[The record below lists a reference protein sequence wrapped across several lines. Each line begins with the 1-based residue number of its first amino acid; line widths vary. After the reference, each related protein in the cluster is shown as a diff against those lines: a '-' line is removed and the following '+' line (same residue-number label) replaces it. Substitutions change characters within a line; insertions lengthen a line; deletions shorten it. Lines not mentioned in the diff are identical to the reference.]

1 MNRLLPLSLLV
12 LAAQFGVQANPVMGT
27 DVLRYWYTSDD
38 GDGPSRSAWSRH
50 LKISWDN
57 VNGDYLDAAGV
68 PQGGVPFAQASV
80 TSVGPLSIA
89 LDKPQAFRKGILLRL
104 SGKSNPH
111 LSFAGRLSATPP
123 TLTVKR
129 SDGIEK
135 IVPALSLAA
144 WSMSS
149 HRGFDTR
156 QSARLNAG
164 EGSVMVLF
172 DIPSDAVSATLNLNV
187 VAKNSHASTLS
198 LFALYPP
205 GVFYP
210 REHAAVPGIAATVA
224 NETALK
230 THPAVIRAGDF
241 DLRHKSLFDGISQS
255 ENVSKEYLPDPLD
268 PKRIIYRSMFK
279 QRDGSADA
287 DQNWRGSLS
296 LTLGTMLANKADPL
310 LPTANVTKELFGRM
324 CFKME
329 ADWLARNDANKMAL
343 GWDLRLGY
351 WVQANRGYWQQTTGN
366 GGTRGTGL
374 KLLRTNKDGS
384 KQWEYQGHSIRME
397 AGQAPLD
404 PAHPHDALRP
414 ITSYTYH
421 LDQFDFN
428 GTGERWG
435 NAVIERDRWHCI
447 EQQVKIN
454 TLRPMTQAEV
464 EDALRAALYAD
475 AGASLDATG
484 KSALKESLAAMSFTQ
499 LDGKAGP
506 LRARLP
512 NKPLLTFKAVP
523 GGYSD
528 HFGNM
533 QANPDGVMRTWIDG
547 VPVGERTAMRWFRHP
562 DMGIEGPWINWF
574 FGGKQA
580 ADHEMHYQMADFVLA
595 REYIGLPKNFARRN

>member
-57 VNGDYLDAAGV
+57 VNGDYLDAAGL

-187 VAKNSHASTLS
+187 VAKNNHAGTLS

-351 WVQANRGYWQQTTGN
+351 GSRP
-366 GGTRGTGL
+366 TR
-374 KLLRTNKDGS
+374 LL
-384 KQWEYQGHSIRME
+384 
-397 AGQAPLD
+397 
-404 PAHPHDALRP
+404 
-414 ITSYTYH
+414 
-421 LDQFDFN
+421 
-428 GTGERWG
+428 
-435 NAVIERDRWHCI
+435 
-447 EQQVKIN
+447 
-454 TLRPMTQAEV
+454 
-464 EDALRAALYAD
+464 
-475 AGASLDATG
+475 
-484 KSALKESLAAMSFTQ
+484 
-499 LDGKAGP
+499 
-506 LRARLP
+506 
-512 NKPLLTFKAVP
+512 
-523 GGYSD
+523 
-528 HFGNM
+528 
-533 QANPDGVMRTWIDG
+533 
-547 VPVGERTAMRWFRHP
+547 
-562 DMGIEGPWINWF
+562 
-574 FGGKQA
+574 A
-580 ADHEMHYQMADFVLA
+580 ADHRQRRHSWHRVETVAHQQGRIEAVGVPGPQHSHGSRTWRRSIPRTRMMRCA
-595 REYIGLPKNFARRN
+595 RSPPTPTTWTSSISTAPASAGATQSSSAIAGTASSSKSRSTRYAR